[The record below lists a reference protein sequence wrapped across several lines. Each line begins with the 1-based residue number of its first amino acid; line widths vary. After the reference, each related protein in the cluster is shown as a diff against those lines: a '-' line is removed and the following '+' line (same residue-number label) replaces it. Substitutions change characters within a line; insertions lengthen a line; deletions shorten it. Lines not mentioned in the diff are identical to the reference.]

1 MCMLLMYDYVA
12 GFVTKF
18 NLTGNNDD
26 IIRVKAMLQPLAS
39 HSSVVVPSMHTVS
52 LGVQVGSN
60 SVSLTDVSVT
70 IANEE
75 IITPVT
81 VSFLSRFSIICFKLF
96 LIFMKQRCFKLLKQ
110 LPFG

>member
-1 MCMLLMYDYVA
+1 MCDYVT

-26 IIRVKAMLQPLAS
+26 IIRVKAMLKPLAS
-39 HSSVVVPSMHTVS
+39 HISVVAPSTHTVS

-60 SVSLTDVSVT
+60 SVSLTDVSIT

-81 VSFLSRFSIICFKLF
+81 VSFFFKIFNQKFETF
-96 LIFMKQRCFKLLKQ
+96 LHYEADML
-110 LPFG
+110 